1 LQRPTLGPPAQGEE
15 MDFLKRMQP
24 KDWMIAAVAFLAGAI
39 IF

>member
-1 LQRPTLGPPAQGEE
+1 MLGLPQPGEAAME
-15 MDFLKRMQP
+15 FLKRMQS